1 MGLVPKYTHAN
12 MHAFMHFCAVIAEML
27 FMLDFNLKHILSDS
41 HAHSENTL
49 SSVHET
55 RAFPPMAK

>member
-1 MGLVPKYTHAN
+1 

-49 SSVHET
+49 SSVHEA